1 MMETL
6 LEQRERR
13 LKSPELGIVEP
24 ASYVSYEPFD
34 EPRYDHRDI
43 INLGREPWGNMMSL
57 NPEALLS
64 PNPFEKSRHRNGFA
78 VWDSVALPQT
88 AAAERAGTI
97 ISEKPAKLTFENPH
111 MQKLESDFATMVGA
125 NAYGNPVR
133 PAGLYVID
141 LTRTG
146 EMGWLFIEA
155 AHAIAHLRCDQ
166 MHESPAFRAIIQ
178 KTMCTT
184 LASLLHGCLF
194 GVPVYV
200 GRENAFGTQL
210 AWPRVGFSVSDI
222 NNPFLQMRKV
232 GWGSPVPD
240 SACIQ
245 ALWLYHVEPVPESYI
260 AKTVKMGI
268 NDEWSGIPTI
278 MAFAG
283 WDGLDSIIHS
293 RTKISRNTE
302 YYCMHAGDLISPER
316 FGDALLLAGWPTK
329 NPELG
334 EGWVNVPTWIKS
346 KEFLDLVAE
355 TPCLPCRDCYMIN
368 QKTPGAPHRPP
379 ETAEKAWKAYE
390 KGRDECIA
398 ITRKATVQHEIS
410 SYFRARLPRPR
421 REARDKKNAKRR
433 KEFDRKALNQKRIE
447 RIKAKVSGQIKTPL
461 TDKEREMLKTMKKEP
476 K

>member
-24 ASYVSYEPFD
+24 ASYVSYAPFD

-43 INLGREPWGNMMSL
+43 INLGREPWGSMMEL
-57 NPEALLS
+57 HPEAILS

-78 VWDSVALPQT
+78 VWDSAVLPQT
-88 AAAERAGTI
+88 AAAEKAGTI
-97 ISEKPAKLTFENPH
+97 LSEKPSRLTTENPH
-111 MQKLESDFATMVGA
+111 MQKLELEFATMVGA
-125 NAYGNPVR
+125 NMYGNPVR
-133 PAGLYVID
+133 PSGLYVID

-155 AHAIAHLRCDQ
+155 AHALAHLRCDH
-166 MHESPAFRAIIQ
+166 MHDSPAFRTIIQ
-178 KTMCTT
+178 KTMCTA

-200 GRENAFGTQL
+200 GKDNAFGTQL
-210 AWPRVGFSVSDI
+210 AWPRTGFSVSDI
-222 NNPFLQMRKV
+222 NNPTLQMRKV

-260 AKTVKMGI
+260 TKTVKTGT

-293 RTKISRNTE
+293 RTKISGNAE
-302 YYCMHAGDLISPER
+302 YHFMHAGDLISPER
-316 FGDALLLAGWPTK
+316 FVHALELAGWPEK
-329 NPELG
+329 NFELD
-334 EGWVNVPTWIKS
+334 ENWVSVPNWIKS
-346 KEFLDLVAE
+346 KEFLNLVSE
-355 TPCLPCRDCYMIN
+355 TPSIPCRDCYIVN
-368 QKTPGAPHRPP
+368 QRTPGAPHRPP
-379 ETAEKAWKAYE
+379 EAAEKAWKTYE

-398 ITRKATVQHEIS
+398 IARKAASKYEIS
-410 SYFRARLPRPR
+410 AYYMARLPRPK
-421 REARDKKNAKRR
+421 RDVRDRKNAQRR
-433 KEFDRKALNQKRIE
+433 KEFDRKTSDRKKIE
-447 RIKAKVSGQIKTPL
+447 RIKAKVNGQIKTPL
-461 TDKEREMLKTMKKEP
+461 TEKEREMLRAMKKEP